1 MNSGFYIFITIVRA
15 PSGLVTTST
24 QPASLQGEPEAVMEA
39 AGGGEALPGLQLS
52 RRGSNHDSLSHLF
65 TPMKIYCSQGQ
76 ALCWWTGCGDEWKSL
91 SLEILPAMVAHL

>member
-1 MNSGFYIFITIVRA
+1 MISGFYIFITIVRA

-39 AGGGEALPGLQLS
+39 ARGGEALPGLQLS

-65 TPMKIYCSQGQ
+65 TPIKIYCSQGQ
-76 ALCWWTGCGDEWKSL
+76 ALC
-91 SLEILPAMVAHL
+91 